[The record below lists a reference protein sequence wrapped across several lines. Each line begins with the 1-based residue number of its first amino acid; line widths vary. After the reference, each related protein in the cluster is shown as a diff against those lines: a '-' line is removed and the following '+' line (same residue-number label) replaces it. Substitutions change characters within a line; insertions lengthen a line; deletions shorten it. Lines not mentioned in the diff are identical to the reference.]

1 MQFQFF
7 IIHSCLE
14 KPFKYFFST
23 EVFPN
28 KLLNEISIKEY
39 EQKKG
44 ENSNELK
51 LKLSPEF

>member
-14 KPFKYFFST
+14 KPLKYFFST
-23 EVFPN
+23 EEFPN

-44 ENSNELK
+44 GNSNELK